1 MLQLGT
7 EDYAKYPFL
16 EEARKYF
23 KPLLEDMSLEE
34 LDKYPDAILSAKNRI
49 LKAYKGGFVKEM
61 PPIYEN
67 ELLSFYIALLLVKLL
82 GVEQVTAKFSLA
94 EARRVEH
101 FLEQEG
107 KKDLVVYIFKVVT
120 GVDVE
125 EVHQSFGGVEYEYRL
140 PVIEYLRRAVHLHSP
155 EWKLVNRVV
164 DRGFV
169 YLTTRGLSRLI
180 REEIRSMIY
189 SRIKSLPQPKPT
201 PALQEAVED
210 LRKVI
215 KAVTPAAQTTVE
227 PTRYPPCVQHALD
240 LLQQGQ
246 NIPHFGRFLMTAYLL
261 NIGKSVDEV
270 VSLFAKAPDFNERLT
285 RYQVEHIAG
294 LRGGGTK
301 YKPPSCRNIEA
312 HTLCFKTEACDNI
325 KNPIQFGRQKAKGG
339 LKKRSE

>member
-16 EEARKYF
+16 EEARER
-23 KPLLEDMSLEE
+23 LSRLGVSLEE
-34 LDKYPDAILSAKNRI
+34 LGEYTEALSRAKERLI
-49 LKAYKGGFVKEM
+49 KAYKRGYFDDELTDSDK
-61 PPIYEN
+61 
-67 ELLSFYIALLLVKLL
+67 ELLSFHIALLLVRMV
-82 GVEQVTAKFSLA
+82 GVEQLAAKFSLA

-107 KKDLVVYIFKVVT
+107 KKDLVAYIFKVVT
-120 GVDVE
+120 GVDNEDV
-125 EVHQSFGGVEYEYRL
+125 QQTLGGVEYNFRI
-140 PVIEYLRRAVHLHSP
+140 PVVEYLKRAVHLHSS

-164 DRGFV
+164 DGGFV
-169 YLTTRGLSRLI
+169 YLTTHGLSRLI

-189 SRIKSLPQPKPT
+189 NRIKSLPQPKLT

-215 KAVTPAAQTTVE
+215 KVLTPVTQTTVE
-227 PTRYPPCVQHALD
+227 PSKYPPCVQHALD
-240 LLQQGQ
+240 LLQKGQ
-246 NIPHFGRFLMTAYLL
+246 NIPHYGRFLMTTYLL

-301 YKPPSCRNIEA
+301 YRPPGCRTLQA
-312 HTLCFKTEACDNI
+312 HTLCFKTEACDDI
-325 KNPIQFGRQKAKGG
+325 KNPIQFGRYKAKGG
-339 LKKRSE
+339 LKKRTQ